1 MQMLDGSKDFRIQIF
16 VGRARAQSARRQ
28 SAQAR
33 HVASN
38 GLEHPL
44 VQPWR
49 VISFNERGY
58 LHAEATLDAL
68 QSSLR
73 MFEKH
78 RQRRI
83 DILG

>member
-1 MQMLDGSKDFRIQIF
+1 MQMLDGRGFQDSDF
-16 VGRARAQSARRQ
+16 VGRAQVQSARRR

-58 LHAEATLDAL
+58 VLAEATLDAL
-68 QSSLR
+68 ESSLR
-73 MFEKH
+73 KFEKH